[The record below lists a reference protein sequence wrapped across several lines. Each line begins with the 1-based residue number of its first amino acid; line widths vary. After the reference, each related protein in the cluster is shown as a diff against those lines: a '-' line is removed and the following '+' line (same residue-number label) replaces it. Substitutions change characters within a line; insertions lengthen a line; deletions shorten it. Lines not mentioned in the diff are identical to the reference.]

1 LSAGLAKIEL
11 NTDRVADDLDR
22 AWEVLGEAVQTV
34 MRAHGIPDAYD
45 KLKDFTRGRPVDE
58 RSMREFIAS
67 LSLPAE
73 EKARLMRLT
82 PATYLGLAPVLA
94 RRGNLT

>member
-1 LSAGLAKIEL
+1 MAE
-11 NTDRVADDLDR
+11 DLDS

-58 RSMREFIAS
+58 RSMREFIGS
-67 LSLPAE
+67 LALPAE
-73 EKARLMRLT
+73 EKTRLMALT
-82 PATYLGLAPVLA
+82 PAAYLGLAPLLA
-94 RRGNLT
+94 RRGKPP